1 MGLDRAMTRPAHPGS
16 LRSTDTGLIEL
27 PNDVQE
33 QHIDVNNWVE
43 VQQNLPGWCIHL
55 PEN

>member
-1 MGLDRAMTRPAHPGS
+1 MGLDRAMTRPR
-16 LRSTDTGLIEL
+16 LRCTDTGLIEL

-33 QHIDVNNWVE
+33 QHIDVNNWAE
-43 VQQNLPGWCIHL
+43 VQQSLPGWCIHP

>member
-1 MGLDRAMTRPAHPGS
+1 MGLDRAMTAPVRPGS

-27 PNDVQE
+27 PNDVHE

-43 VQQNLPGWCIHL
+43 VQQNLPGWCIRP